1 MYIYET
7 LRRHKKNMGGLGGG
21 GKEEGKNK
29 ERRLAVIFAG
39 FVLTFLIC
47 HTPREVY
54 SPMRHDLDM
63 CHCVA

>member
-1 MYIYET
+1 
-7 LRRHKKNMGGLGGG
+7 MGGLGGG

-63 CHCVA
+63 CHCVV